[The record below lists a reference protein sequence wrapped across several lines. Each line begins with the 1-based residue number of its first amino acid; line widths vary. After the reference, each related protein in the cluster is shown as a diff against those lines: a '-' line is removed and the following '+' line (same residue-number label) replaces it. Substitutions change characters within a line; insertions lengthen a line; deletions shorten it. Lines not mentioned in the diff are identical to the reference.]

1 MNARAV
7 RSGITLGAIC
17 GIAAL
22 VGYGLALKGPHA
34 GPSHAAASRGD
45 SSAPSRDAVTLG
57 GANGA
62 TDPSKPSRP
71 SAASITPQSRTPEQL
86 AALKEELRREFSDH
100 HNPWMDSILRTRTAA
115 LLATMSAEELA
126 AFHGEVNATDDARG
140 GSFFDWQSALARE
153 ILRQWGMKDPAAAT
167 IAESRTK
174 NMRYAYVF
182 ADWLTRDP
190 AAAEKWLME
199 GDPGTD
205 PVRQPLL
212 RRFMRERAQEDP
224 VAAAAMLGKVPD
236 KDHAFMF
243 RSWSKSLANDPEGR
257 AKLLAMIDARG
268 DEKLREQC
276 YGDVVSSMA
285 EKSPEEAGNFLENS
299 TLSEDAKDRM
309 MDRLIGSW
317 AQKNPSDAFRWWAAL
332 KEPTAR
338 PGLVAA
344 MKEWYFKDREG
355 PANMIQSLDHGP
367 ARSAFEEEAV
377 THYARLDDFSGA
389 TKIAAAIQDDAAR
402 IRQMRIIKRYWDEVS
417 KDASAAWL
425 ATLPEKDRDAVK

>member
-22 VGYGLALKGPHA
+22 AGYGLAGRAPQA
-34 GPSHAAASRGD
+34 DPWHAAAHGGP
-45 SSAPSRDAVTLG
+45 SAAARDAAALTG
-57 GANGA
+57 GADGA
-62 TDPSKPSRP
+62 GDELKPSRP

-86 AALKEELRREFSDH
+86 AALKEELRREFSAH
-100 HNPWMDSILRTRTAA
+100 HNPWMDSILRARTAA

-126 AFHGEVNATDDARG
+126 AFHGEVNANDDARG
-140 GSFFDWQSALARE
+140 SSFIEWQSALARE
-153 ILRQWGMKDPAAAT
+153 ILRQWGLKDPAAAT
-167 IAESRTK
+167 AAESRTK

-199 GDPGTD
+199 GDPGKD
-205 PVRQPLL
+205 PMRQPLL
-212 RRFMRERAQEDP
+212 RKFMRERAKQDP
-224 VAAAAMLGKVPD
+224 VAAAAMLDKVPE
-236 KDHAFMF
+236 KDHAFTL

-257 AKLLAMIDARG
+257 AKLLAMIDTRG
-268 DEKLREQC
+268 DETLREQC
-276 YGDVVSSMA
+276 YGDIVSAMA
-285 EKSPEEAGNFLENS
+285 TRSPEEAGNFLESS

-317 AQKNPSDAFRWWAAL
+317 AQKNPADAFRWWASL
-332 KEPTAR
+332 KEPTPR
-338 PGLVAA
+338 PGLVGA

-355 PANMIQSLDHGP
+355 PANMIQTLDHGP
-367 ARSAFEEEAV
+367 ARSAFEEEVV

-389 TKIAAAIQDDAAR
+389 AKIAAAIRDDDAR

-425 ATLPEKDRDAVK
+425 ATLPEKDRAAVE

>member
-22 VGYGLALKGPHA
+22 VGYGLALKVPHA
-34 GPSHAAASRGD
+34 GPSHAAPSRGD
-45 SSAPSRDAVTLG
+45 SSAARDAT
-57 GANGA
+57 ARTNGA
-62 TDPSKPSRP
+62 GGTTDPSMPPRP

-86 AALKEELRREFSDH
+86 AALKEKMRREFSGH

-126 AFHGEVNATDDARG
+126 IFHWESDVRGESPAFFEP
-140 GSFFDWQSALARE
+140 WQSALSRE
-153 ILRQWGMKDPAAAT
+153 ILRQWGLKDPAAAAT
-167 IAESRTK
+167 AERTAK
-174 NMRYAYVF
+174 GFPKADVF
-182 ADWLTRDP
+182 ADWMTRDP

-199 GDPGTD
+199 GNPGNDPAKA
-205 PVRQPLL
+205 RLL
-212 RRFMRERAQEDP
+212 HALMIKRVKENPAE
-224 VAAAAMLGKVPD
+224 AEAMIAKLPEAD
-236 KDHAFMF
+236 KDLALRNWS
-243 RSWSKSLANDPEGR
+243 RSVANDPEGR

-268 DEKLREQC
+268 NEKVREQC
-276 YGDVVSSMA
+276 YGDIVSAMA
-285 EKSPEEAGNFLENS
+285 TKSPEEAGNFLESS

-317 AQKNPSDAFRWWAAL
+317 AQKNPADAFRWWAAL
-332 KEPTAR
+332 KEPAAR
-338 PGLVAA
+338 PGLVTA

-367 ARSAFEEEAV
+367 VRSAFEEEAV

-402 IRQMRIIKRYWDEVS
+402 VRQMRIIKRYWDEVS